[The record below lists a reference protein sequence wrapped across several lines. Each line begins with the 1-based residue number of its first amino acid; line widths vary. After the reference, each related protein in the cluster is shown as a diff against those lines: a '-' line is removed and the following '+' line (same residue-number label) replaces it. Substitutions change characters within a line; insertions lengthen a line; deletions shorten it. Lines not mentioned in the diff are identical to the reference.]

1 MSARTNLPSLAY
13 TQQLAP
19 LAEDAS
25 TCSDDDALLPL
36 IQRWVLA
43 LMVQYKKVVELPED
57 SVLRQLFK
65 VGSPEYWHGHEDD
78 PIEYLDDQEPGT
90 KADQRRKQRWTAEL
104 LAAAKVNTAAVD
116 PDFSHP
122 AFANVLALGELLGMN
137 DADMVVLCFLV
148 LLHGDDRL
156 QDSVSRMRLKLG
168 NETDCVAM
176 LANTTGC
183 SAVHLQ
189 RAFRR
194 DSPLRS
200 MGLLKLGKEARDME
214 NYMELPRGLP
224 TLMMDPHESTLP
236 LVRHF
241 FTPRS
246 PSTLNVTHFP
256 HLADEAAII
265 AGILREAMRHGIAGT
280 NILLYGPPG
289 VGKTELASVV
299 AQTLQAELYEVG
311 YADDDG
317 APIRGVERLQA
328 FNLCQRLLSRR
339 NNALVLFDE
348 VEDMLERGE
357 VPGKAWVNR
366 ALEENPVPAIWITNH
381 PNALDPAYRRR
392 FDYSVQFRTPP
403 RAVRLQIASH
413 YLQGIAS
420 VDAENADVAAQSA
433 DHTWLHDLA
442 ESTSLTPSQMERAA
456 KVARLV
462 EAQSL
467 LQGDTAPA
475 QQRVLQVLER
485 SAKLLGQ
492 PKLRPGRP
500 MATAYDLAY
509 LNTDAPVTALV
520 ESLRHAP
527 GGSFCFYGPPG
538 AGKTALARYIAQ
550 ALELPVVLRRAS
562 DLLDMYVGGTEHKI
576 AEMFDAARAEPCVLI
591 LDEADSFLQ
600 SRAEAKHSW
609 EITQVN
615 ELLTQMEEFEG
626 LFICTT
632 NLLAKLDP
640 ASLRRFDWK
649 VAFSAMTASQRWAFF
664 LQEFHL
670 LGGNMETAAPLQSY
684 VRQQLGGLTPGDFA
698 PVTRQFRLLRRTP
711 SAQELLERLRGELA
725 VKNGGHADSSVY
737 LSAYGN
743 GAAVKN
749 IPVAA

>member
-1 MSARTNLPSLAY
+1 MSARTNLFSLAY
-13 TQQLAP
+13 TQRLAP
-19 LAEDAS
+19 LGNDTSAS
-25 TCSDDDALLPL
+25 PGDDALLPL
-36 IQRWVLA
+36 IQRWMLA
-43 LMVQYKKVVELPED
+43 LIVQYRKVFELPQD
-57 SVLRQLFK
+57 STLRKLFK
-65 VGSPEYWHGHEDD
+65 VGNPEYWHDHEDD
-78 PIEYLDDQEPGT
+78 PITYEDDQEPGT
-90 KADQRRKQRWTAEL
+90 TADVRRKQRWSAEL
-104 LAAAKVNTAAVD
+104 LTAAKVSTVAGE

-122 AFANVLALGELLGMN
+122 VFANVRALGELLGLS
-137 DADMVVLCFLV
+137 DTDMVVLCFLV
-148 LLHGDDRL
+148 LLHGDERFHEN
-156 QDSVSRMRLKLG
+156 VSRMRLKLG
-168 NETDCVAM
+168 SESECVAM
-176 LANTTGC
+176 FTSTTGC
-183 SAVHLQ
+183 NTVDLQ
-189 RAFRR
+189 RAMRR

-214 NYMELPRGLP
+214 DFLELPLGLA

-246 PSTLNVTHFP
+246 PSTLDVSHFP
-256 HLADEAAII
+256 HLADEAVII
-265 AGILREAMRHGIAGT
+265 AGILREAMRQGIAGT

-311 YADDDG
+311 YADDEG

-348 VEDMLERGE
+348 VEDMLDKGE
-357 VPGKAWVNR
+357 IPGKAWVNR

-381 PNALDPAYRRR
+381 ANALDPAYRRR
-392 FDYSVQFRTPP
+392 FDYSVQLSTPP

-413 YLQGIAS
+413 HLQGIAS
-420 VDAENADVAAQSA
+420 ADAANSDTVVQSA
-433 DHTWLHDLA
+433 DQTWLHDLA
-442 ESTSLTPSQMERAA
+442 ESASLTPSQMERAA

-467 LQGDTAPA
+467 MQGDTAPA

-632 NLLAKLDP
+632 NLLEKLDP

-711 SAQELLERLRGELA
+711 SAQELLERLRGELT
-725 VKNGGHADSSVY
+725 VKNGGQADSPVY

-743 GAAVKN
+743 GAGIKN